1 MLFFCSMSLT
11 GVKATVRFVDED
23 LFLGISPSGHAL
35 GIDTDKE
42 RSSAPSPVELLLV
55 ALGACTATDV
65 AGILAKKR
73 QQVTSYIVE
82 VSGTRRDEHP
92 RSFTAMKVHH
102 ILTGK
107 SISAKAVAH
116 AIELSETKYC
126 SVAATLRPAVEIQ
139 TTFEVIE
146 EPSDQPQE

>member
-1 MLFFCSMSLT
+1 MAAN
-11 GVKATVRFVDED
+11 GVKATVRFVTED
-23 LFLGISPSGHAL
+23 LFLSITPSGHAL
-35 GIDTDKE
+35 PIDTNKE
-42 RSSAPSPVELLLV
+42 RSSAASPVELLLV
-55 ALGACTATDV
+55 ALGSCTATDV

-73 QQVTSYIVE
+73 QHVTSYVVE

-92 RSFTAMKVHH
+92 RAFTAMKVHH

-107 SISAKAVAH
+107 SISEKAVAH

-139 TTFEVIE
+139 TTFVIIE
-146 EPSDQPQE
+146 DSPDQTQE